1 VHVTVNNFITPDKKA
16 EIQGKNT
23 VNTRPYSSD
32 QKDREK
38 DKKPMH
44 PKKILTFDT
53 NALLSFKSPYDT
65 RLGGTRNGSQFKP
78 RKEKEE
84 RELRN
89 NPPAFPFE
97 RPQSAK
103 NRSTGFSNR
112 MKEDLMVTNGIT
124 NTFNLSKRRFPS
136 NPKE

>member
-1 VHVTVNNFITPDKKA
+1 VTVNNFITPDKKS

-38 DKKPMH
+38 DKKPIH

-65 RLGGTRNGSQFKP
+65 RLGGTRTGNQFKS

-84 RELRN
+84 REREKEREKEPKN
-89 NPPAFPFE
+89 NAPCLPYE

-103 NRSTGFSNR
+103 SRSTGFSNR
-112 MKEDLMVTNGIT
+112 IK
-124 NTFNLSKRRFPS
+124 
-136 NPKE
+136 